1 MTKATYFSPFCF
13 PIIFTSKDKSKVLC
27 FFDKFEKKIEK
38 FQEKDRNNYKKF
50 GKFEPKTVKSVQ

>member
-1 MTKATYFSPFCF
+1 M
-13 PIIFTSKDKSKVLC
+13 
-27 FFDKFEKKIEK
+27 FFDKFEKKVEK